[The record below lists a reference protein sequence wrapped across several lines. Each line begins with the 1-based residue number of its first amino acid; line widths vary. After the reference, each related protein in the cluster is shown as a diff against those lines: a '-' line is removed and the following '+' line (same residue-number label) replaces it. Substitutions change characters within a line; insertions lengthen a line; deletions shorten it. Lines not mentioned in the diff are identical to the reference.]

1 MSSGPA
7 SHSLEDHPLQ
17 WLSSLRPDMVT
28 EVENLMLRGAAC
40 SLLKLF

>member
-7 SHSLEDHPLQ
+7 SYSLEDHPLL
-17 WLSSLRPDMVT
+17 WLSSLCSDTVT
-28 EVENLMLRGAAC
+28 EVENLMLCGAAY